1 MRPAYGADVLCQVTP
16 RPRHYQDRICEKQ
29 PLKSW
34 VMRNEK
40 FVRAVVWLVVIGMVL
55 TLAVGIGSLLFS

>member
-1 MRPAYGADVLCQVTP
+1 
-16 RPRHYQDRICEKQ
+16 
-29 PLKSW
+29 
-34 VMRNEK
+34 MRNEK